1 MAANGKRAKKK
12 AAKRRAAV
20 KVDRDIRMAGPAGGT
35 PHREYAKLLLNP
47 CTGPLVHAPGSTSG
61 GMVMR
66 FESDFTLGNG
76 ATTTAGFFSWS
87 PGALNSNSPT
97 NPYGSGTLVGGAT
110 DDTTN
115 ISPSAAGVSSY
126 FPGYTYLTTN
136 ASSYRAIAACV
147 QVYWPGTEL
156 NRSGIVSAAQGTFG
170 LFSTAVT
177 LNVAQIR
184 AVSPVVERMPSDHL
198 EVRWAPNYA
207 DGLFRNPSSVTS
219 SPEDGHAALVVT
231 WAGTPVSVG
240 VRIRCVLVV
249 EWLPKPQ
256 GITLSS
262 NTSTGSAGDI
272 QVVRRELDKRDAA
285 WWYRSGQAAS
295 NFLSGLTV
303 AYAARR
309 GPATPLL
316 RAREEL

>member
-1 MAANGKRAKKK
+1 MTAKNKKAKK
-12 AAKRRAAV
+12 AAKGSSKNVVTRGL
-20 KVDRDIRMAGPAGGT
+20 RMAGSMGGT
-35 PHREYAKLLLNP
+35 PLREYAKLLTNP

-66 FESDFTLGNG
+66 FESDFIIGNG
-76 ATTTAGFFSWS
+76 ASDTAGFFSWA

-97 NPYGSGTLVGGAT
+97 NPYGAGTLTGAGVSDAT
-110 DDTTN
+110 F
-115 ISPSAAGVSSY
+115 ISPSAGGIGTY
-126 FPGYTYLTTN
+126 FPGHTYLTSN

-170 LFSTAVT
+170 LFSTAT
-177 LNVAQIR
+177 TIQPSALR
-184 AVSPVVERMPSDHL
+184 AVSPVVERMPTDHM

-207 DGLFRNPSSVTS
+207 DGLFRNPSSTTS
-219 SPEDGHAALVVT
+219 SPEDGHAALVIT
-231 WAGTPVSVG
+231 WAGIPVSTG

-272 QVVRRELDKRDAA
+272 QHVRRELDRRNAG
-285 WWYRSGQAAS
+285 WWYQTGQAAA

-303 AYAARR
+303 AYAERR

-316 RAREEL
+316 RGRDEL